1 MILEIWKPICGYET
15 LYEISNLGNVKS
27 LSRIY
32 FSGRNNST
40 KKVIGSYIMKPRYTK
55 VGYCRVVLTKNGVS
69 KDKYIHRLVAETF
82 LPNSDN
88 LTDVNHINENK
99 HDNRVENLEW
109 GSHVDNCNY
118 GTRNERLSIINKNY
132 RRNK

>member
-32 FSGRNNST
+32 FSGRNNS
-40 KKVIGSYIMKPRYTK
+40 
-55 VGYCRVVLTKNGVS
+55 TKNGVS

-109 GSHVDNCNY
+109 SSHVDNCNY